1 MADKKISELLPLS
14 EALAGDVLPIVNS
27 GSTWKISKASLFT
40 QPGPIGT
47 EDPDVAE
54 FTSLTLASG
63 VSVDSFSDSTA
74 LGTSDTTVPTQNAV
88 KSYVDSKI
96 GGITPN
102 SISQGDSSVTV
113 LDSTAAPASIA
124 FTVDNT
130 IQGIFDSTGLAL
142 ALGTSVNEIS
152 NDPLL
157 TDASP
162 NSLVTEYAMKQY
174 IDAHTSLADQIVD
187 GLAVAQVSD
196 STTASYFNVKVRDL
210 YFGPD
215 STSFTETYYFN
226 DTTAINSNWTNPQNM
241 VDGNLNTFAQAGS
254 LPGAFIQLNA
264 SNNAP
269 SSTTRNVE
277 KVEMRVYGRDG
288 SGPNISAFNLYPVFG
303 GMVQGNA
310 QNLRSFLG
318 PVKSWTPWIDITEDP
333 QAPSEWQWS
342 DVTNLQTKVETMIGS
357 PGGGLGDILEVHK
370 IELQVTYTD
379 TPSVVGSVEKFRV
392 DSSGLS
398 TELGSSVNE
407 FSTDITLADN
417 SNRAIPTERAVKT
430 YVDYQIQSVR
440 NDLDLINIRHLN
452 SDTTAVTGDVCLIDT
467 QGGVVN
473 LKMLE
478 NPDGRVIVK
487 KVSLDNNPVY
497 VTTTTGSFIDGL
509 LTFTIDVPYKSIT
522 FLSDGNNF
530 FII

>member
-1 MADKKISELLPLS
+1 MADKKISELTPLG
-14 EALAGDVLPIVNS
+14 EALASDVLPIVNS
-27 GSTWKISKASLFT
+27 GSTYKISKAALFT

-47 EDPDVAE
+47 VDSDTAV
-54 FTSLTLASG
+54 FTDLTLASG
-63 VSVDSFSDSTA
+63 VTVDGISDDTA
-74 LGTSDTTVPTQNAV
+74 LGTSSTTIPTQNAV

-102 SISQGDSSVTV
+102 SISQGDSSVEV
-113 LDSTAAPASIA
+113 LDSTAAPASIT
-124 FTVDNT
+124 FTIDSS
-130 IQGIFDSTGLAL
+130 IQGIFDSTGLTL
-142 ALGTSVNEIS
+142 AYGTSVNKIS

-162 NSLVTEYAMKQY
+162 HSLVTEYAMKQY
-174 IDAHTSLADQIVD
+174 IDSHTSLADQIVD
-187 GLAVAQVSD
+187 GLAVAKVSD
-196 STTASYFNVKVRDL
+196 STTSSYFNVKVRDL

-215 STSFTETYYFN
+215 STSFVESYYFN
-226 DTTAINSNWTNPQNM
+226 DSTAINSNWTNPQNM
-241 VDGNLNTFAQAGS
+241 VDGNTSTFAQAGS
-254 LPGAFIQLNA
+254 AAGAYIQLNMSNTVPA
-264 SNNAP
+264 STA
-269 SSTTRNVE
+269 RNVE
-277 KVEMRVYGRDG
+277 KVEMRLYGRDG

-303 GMVQGNA
+303 GMTQGNA

-333 QAPSEWQWS
+333 QAPTEWQWS
-342 DVTNLQTKVETMIGS
+342 DVQNLQTKIEAMIGS
-357 PGGGLGDILEVHK
+357 PGGGIGDVLEVGK

-392 DSSGLS
+392 SSAGLS
-398 TELGSSVNE
+398 TEFGATVNE
-407 FSTDITLADN
+407 FSTDITMADN

-440 NDLDLINIRHLN
+440 NDLDLINIRHLS
-452 SDTTAVTGDVCLIDT
+452 SDTTAVTGDVCLVNT
-467 QGGVVN
+467 MGGVVN
-473 LKMLE
+473 LQMLE

-487 KVSLDNNPVY
+487 KVSLDANPVY
-497 VTTTTGSFIDGL
+497 VTTTPGSTIDGE
-509 LTFTIDVPYKSIT
+509 LTFVIDVPYKSIT